1 MEIEKVKK
9 QQQKDKIM
17 KTKWI
22 FDLQLILKYR
32 NIIRMNLDLDLMVF
46 ILEIICLEKGM
57 GRM

>member
-1 MEIEKVKK
+1 MEIEKVEK

-22 FDLQLILKYR
+22 FNLQLILKYR
-32 NIIRMNLDLDLMVF
+32 NIIRMNLDLMVF